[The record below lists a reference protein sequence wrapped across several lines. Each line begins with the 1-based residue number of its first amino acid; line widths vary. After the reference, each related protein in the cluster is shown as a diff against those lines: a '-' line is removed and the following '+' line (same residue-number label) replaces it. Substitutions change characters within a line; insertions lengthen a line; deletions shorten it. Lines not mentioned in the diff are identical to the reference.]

1 MVENPLS
8 VYRDGGDDEENPFS
22 IPSELNNLTILV
34 EGTFLYVNADMLK
47 LFSAVFKAMLSDR
60 FKEGQQNKI
69 ELPGKKAC
77 DVIRLFRFFYH
88 DKDTPITDT
97 CNFYSILSMCEEYE
111 LEWVSKKIISYLT
124 DRVSAYDEYSTNMT
138 EKMLFEYRYDSDA
151 SVFTRSKNDSLFMY
165 FLLVSERFEIKAVRD
180 ECHKYC
186 YELEFYNLKNNE
198 IFNLL
203 SKESQRVIYKYCL
216 MRRLTVEPDILVNDD
231 VYDEVMV
238 NHFDMLMEE
247 KAPKCCQC
255 CCKRKA
261 KEKHSD
267 ENNVQKRKKTV

>member
-165 FLLVSERFEIKAVRD
+165 FLLVSESFEIKAVRD

-186 YELEFYNLKNNE
+186 YELEFYNLKNIE